1 MTPFTAAQLPEIARN
16 ILAERDA
23 GREVDPHRIAWAT
36 DILAW
41 SKGDAKAGE
50 RCLIEAPAAKKRHD
64 RLRVGAPERG
74 AL

>member
-1 MTPFTAAQLPEIARN
+1 MTPLSASQLPIIARR

-41 SKGDAKAGE
+41 SKGDEEAGL
-50 RCLIEAPAAKKRHD
+50 RQHIEPAPTRARVFGAHESAA
-64 RLRVGAPERG
+64 
-74 AL
+74 

>member
-1 MTPFTAAQLPEIARN
+1 MAVTEFCAKQLPAIARR

-41 SKGDAKAGE
+41 SKGDAEAGE
-50 RCLIEAPAAKKRHD
+50 RCFIETEEATAC
-64 RLRVGAPERG
+64 
-74 AL
+74 